1 MEDIN
6 SVQLSGTVI
15 TDVKRRQNQ
24 DFLTASTYLE
34 CIRDHQDRTK
44 KVNVPV
50 KLYNETAADFVKNVK
65 LGDRVL
71 ITGRFD
77 ASVFSEAPGQSTTR
91 YFIMAA
97 SFVKIVK
104 EAVPAVDDQL
114 NNPPKATHDTPT
126 ESSNYSNVLPGGF
139 N

>member
-15 TDVKRRQNQ
+15 TDVIHRKNQ
-24 DFLTASTYLE
+24 DFLTASASLE

-104 EAVPAVDDQL
+104 EAAPVVDDQL
-114 NNPPKATHDTPT
+114 TNPPKVANDTPID
-126 ESSNYSNVLPGGF
+126 SSNYSNVLPGGF